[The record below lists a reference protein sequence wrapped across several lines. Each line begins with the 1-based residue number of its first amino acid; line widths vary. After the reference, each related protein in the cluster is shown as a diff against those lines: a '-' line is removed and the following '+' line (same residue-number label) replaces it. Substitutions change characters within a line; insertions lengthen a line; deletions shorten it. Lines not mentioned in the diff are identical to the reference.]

1 MTTPEPPLI
10 AVVGPTA
17 SGKSAWG
24 PVIAEAVG
32 GEIIGA
38 DSRQVYR
45 GLDIGT
51 AKPSREVRARV
62 RHWCVDHVDPRER
75 YHLARFLQEAQA
87 AMADMRARGRRPVLV
102 GGTGQYVWALL
113 EGWRVPAVEPDAEY
127 RRRLQERAEREGA
140 GALHTALAAVDPAAA
155 ARILPG
161 NVRRVIRALEVYEKT
176 GRPISSWQALRRP
189 IPAIIVAPA
198 VERAELDG
206 RIEARVEEMFRAG
219 LVEEVRALLAA
230 GLPATAPGLESIGYR
245 EVCRHLAG
253 ELSPAEA
260 KAAVQQATRQL
271 ARRQWVWFRRDDPRI
286 QWLPSVEEAPAWVR
300 AGSTGV

>member
-1 MTTPEPPLI
+1 MSTPEAPLI

-24 PVIAEAVG
+24 PAMAEAVG

-75 YHLARFLQEAQA
+75 YHLARFLQEAHA
-87 AMADMRARGRRPVLV
+87 AMADVRARGRRPVLV

-113 EGWRVPAVEPDAEY
+113 EGWSVPAVEPDAEY
-127 RRRLQERAEREGA
+127 RHRLQERAEREGA
-140 GALHTALAAVDPAAA
+140 AALHAALAAVDPASA

-176 GRPISSWQALRRP
+176 GRPISSWQASRRP
-189 IPAIIVAPA
+189 IPAIIVGPA
-198 VERAELDG
+198 VERAELDR

-260 KAAVQQATRQL
+260 TAAVRQATRQL
-271 ARRQWVWFRRDDPRI
+271 VRRQRVWFRRDDPRI
-286 QWLPSVEEAPAWVR
+286 QWLPSVEEALARVR
-300 AGSTGV
+300 PGWTGV

>member
-1 MTTPEPPLI
+1 MSAPEPPLI

-24 PVIAEAVG
+24 LAIAEMVG
-32 GEIIGA
+32 GEVIGA

-51 AKPSREVRARV
+51 AKPSRAARARV

-75 YHLARFLQEAQA
+75 YHLARFLQEAEA
-87 AMADMRARGRRPVLV
+87 AIAEIRAHGRRPVLV

-113 EGWRVPAVEPDAEY
+113 EGWDVPAVEPDSEF
-127 RRRLQERAEREGA
+127 RRGLQQRAEREGA
-140 GALHTALAAVDPAAA
+140 AALHGALAAVDPAAA

-176 GRPISSWQALRRP
+176 GRPISSWHETRRP
-189 IPAIIVAPA
+189 IPAVIVAPA
-198 VERAELDG
+198 VERAGIDA

-219 LVEEVRALLAA
+219 LVGEVRSLLAE
-230 GLPATAPGLESIGYR
+230 GLPPTAPGLESIGYR

-253 ELSPAEA
+253 ELSPEETM
-260 KAAVQQATRQL
+260 AAVKQATRQL
-271 ARRQWVWFRRDDPRI
+271 ARRQWVWFRRDDRRI
-286 QWLPSVEEAPAWVR
+286 QWLASVGETPAL
-300 AGSTGV
+300 AGQR